1 MVQPSTADCEMVGSN
16 PKSLPERYTIT
27 KVQHSFRK
35 FIAKTSFRICI
46 LPKKGKIHFV
56 FSSETFDSQVKVIIY
71 APLARHGGK
80 G

>member
-1 MVQPSTADCEMVGSN
+1 MLGSN
-16 PKSLPERYTIT
+16 PGSLLERYTIR

-35 FIAKTSFRICI
+35 FIAKTFF
-46 LPKKGKIHFV
+46 LEFAKKGKIHFV